1 MWCSGNWSE
10 NRTATV
16 DNVAYSLVQSHGVN
30 TLVEGNYAFSNGTDP
45 GIGIELSGTGEIT
58 GNYVE
63 GFWWGAIVYTP
74 GFNVH
79 DNAFVNDGIAVVNQ
93 NDSPGIIANNVTDP
107 TAFAMP
113 QKPGTAA
120 PPVLTPILQTDTGG
134 SSTDKITSIATLA
147 GTADPNA
154 VNHFSV
160 DGQPVTAT
168 ARADASGAWSF
179 SPTGLAD
186 GQHTVVASETN

>member
-1 MWCSGNWSE
+1 MWCSVNGSE

-120 PPVLTPILQTDTGG
+120 PPVLTEILQSDTGG
-134 SSTDKITSIATLA
+134 SSTHKITSIATLA

-154 VNHFSV
+154 VIHFNAHS
-160 DGQPVTAT
+160 QPPTAPPPAHPSRPPT
-168 ARADASGAWSF
+168 L
-179 SPTGLAD
+179 SP
-186 GQHTVVASETN
+186 N